1 MASDRIRRQMR
12 RLVQEWER
20 SEESRAE
27 FARRHGLRVSKLAYW
42 TRRLRHEVAAD
53 PPAVMLAPVHVV
65 AGPTATG
72 AGSIEVTLPSGEQL
86 VLHEGVS
93 AELVRTVVSTLRSSC

>member
-1 MASDRIRRQMR
+1 MASDRIRREMR

-27 FARRHGLRVSKLAYW
+27 FARRHGLTVSKLAYW

-53 PPAVMLAPVHVV
+53 AGLVTLAPVHVIT
-65 AGPTATG
+65 GPTATG
-72 AGSIEVTLPSGEQL
+72 AGPIEVTLPSGEPL
-86 VLHEGVS
+86 IIHEGVS
-93 AELVRTVVSTLRSSC
+93 AELLKTVVSTLRSSC